1 VIPAVVPFKTLD
13 ATKSRLRPAFGETT
27 GRLTLAMLGDVLET
41 LLRVPEL
48 ARVAVLTPDAEV
60 AAAARAAG
68 AEARVRDDRGLNP
81 ALDAA
86 AAELTGAE
94 ALLIVLGDVPGARAE
109 EISALLAAA
118 PERGLAL
125 AASRDG
131 GTAAL
136 VRVPPDVVPGGFG
149 PDSARRHR
157 ELAEGAGVAFR
168 RLDLPSLAIDVD
180 AAADLRALLASD
192 APAPR
197 TRALL
202 RELRWEVA

>member
-13 ATKSRLRPAFGETT
+13 ATKSRLRPAFGEAT
-27 GRLTLAMLGDVLET
+27 GRLTLAMLGDLLET

-48 ARVAVLTPDAEV
+48 ARVQVVTPDAEV

-68 AEARVRDDRGLNP
+68 AEARVRDDPGLNP
-81 ALDAA
+81 AVDAA
-86 AAELTGAE
+86 AAELAGAD

-118 PERGLAL
+118 PQRGLAL
-125 AASRDG
+125 APSRDG

-157 ELAEGAGVAFR
+157 ELAEAAGLAFR
-168 RLDLPSLAIDVD
+168 QLALPSLAIDVD

-202 RELRWEVA
+202 RELGWEAA